1 MSSFESFKQHLLE
14 LEPGERLSYHIGNL
28 AEDRVEQTTVHKIA
42 ILCSGLQIIGRA
54 TLNVQRLDRS
64 KSVYYVTVS
73 ARGARRLQA
82 IELTRAWTVGQ
93 EAMATTI
100 K

>member
-1 MSSFESFKQHLLE
+1 MSSFEGFKSTLLE
-14 LEPGERLSYHIGNL
+14 LEPGERAAYHIGNL
-28 AEDRVEQTTVHKIA
+28 AEDRLEQTTVNKIA
-42 ILCSGLQIIGRA
+42 ILCTGLQIMGRA
-54 TLNVQRLDRS
+54 VLNVQRLDRS

-93 EAMATTI
+93 EALAATT